1 MIYTSEK
8 LNSFN
13 KFSCKES
20 PVGLY
25 KGVEYQKNSKKMRM
39 KRLTVV
45 LVALLVAVAPGY
57 CQTKREVNVARK
69 EAAAAARNLK
79 RSGFKSIELGDVQ
92 IRLEKYFLKVN
103 SGCAEIVGIAENCMS
118 MNLAQI
124 TALSNA
130 ANQYALLAGG
140 DVRGRIIGSTNNLS
154 DQQMDNIVS
163 SFERIVEKNIRGEL
177 VPYITAVRERKDR
190 YNVRAYCIVD
200 IDSAYRIRRRA
211 LEIALEEQSL
221 AEKYGSMVSSWIGD
235 GFNRRKDL

>member
-1 MIYTSEK
+1 
-8 LNSFN
+8 
-13 KFSCKES
+13 
-20 PVGLY
+20 
-25 KGVEYQKNSKKMRM
+25 MRM
-39 KRLTVV
+39 KRLTIV

-57 CQTKREVNVARK
+57 CQTKREVNAARK

-79 RSGFKSIELGDVQ
+79 RGGFKSIELGDVQ
-92 IRLEKYFLKVN
+92 TRLEKYFLKVN

-177 VPYITAVRERKDR
+177 MPYITAVRERKDR

-200 IDSAYRIRRRA
+200 IDSADVVLWRLPLRSSHWRRSTGRWFHHGLARASTGERIY
-211 LEIALEEQSL
+211 E
-221 AEKYGSMVSSWIGD
+221 GSAYITDVPVLQHGRLFSGL
-235 GFNRRKDL
+235 GAGKG